1 MRIPAS
7 AFRARIHDSLP
18 FFASSQLHTY
28 NPLAM
33 KFRSL
38 SVLSVLLV
46 CLGGFSCGGTAPA
59 SGELVVSAAISLKGP
74 MEDLVTIY
82 QERYSDTRVQL
93 NFGASGLLSSQ
104 IERGAPVD
112 VYASASVRFLDELQ
126 RQHLLI
132 PDSRK
137 PLAGNRL
144 VLIVP
149 KDSSL
154 FSTDWSVLVSTS
166 RIALGNPKTV
176 PAGTYARECLQS
188 LGLWKKLSSRFVFAE
203 HVRQV
208 LEYVAQGEVGAGLV
222 YSTDAAI
229 LPDDIRILAEAPPGS
244 HSPIRYGIA
253 AVASS
258 EMAEAAR
265 RFVEL
270 ATSKLGGE
278 VLGSHGFSPPE
289 S

>member
-1 MRIPAS
+1 MKVQ
-7 AFRARIHDSLP
+7 SLP
-18 FFASSQLHTY
+18 ALTVV
-28 NPLAM
+28 LA
-33 KFRSL
+33 
-38 SVLSVLLV
+38 
-46 CLGGFSCGGTAPA
+46 CLGGFCCNKTSPTTR
-59 SGELVVSAAISLKGP
+59 EMVVSVAISLKGP

-82 QERYSDTRVQL
+82 QERYSNIRIRL
-93 NFGASGLLSSQ
+93 NVGASGLLGSQ
-104 IERGAPVD
+104 IENGAPVD

-126 RQHLLI
+126 RQNLLL

-154 FSTDWSVLVSTS
+154 SLSDWSELVSAR

-176 PAGTYARECLQS
+176 PAGTYARECLHS
-188 LGLWKKLSSRFVFAE
+188 LGLWKKLSSRLVFAE

-208 LEYVAQGEVGAGLV
+208 LDYVAQGEVEAGIV
-222 YSTDAAI
+222 YATDAAI
-229 LPDDIRILAEAPPGS
+229 LPDDVSILAEAPEGS

-258 EMAEAAR
+258 KMAKAAQL
-265 RFVEL
+265 FVDM
-270 ATSKLGGE
+270 ATSNVGAE
-278 VLGSHGFSPPE
+278 VLGSYGFSPPE
-289 S
+289 R